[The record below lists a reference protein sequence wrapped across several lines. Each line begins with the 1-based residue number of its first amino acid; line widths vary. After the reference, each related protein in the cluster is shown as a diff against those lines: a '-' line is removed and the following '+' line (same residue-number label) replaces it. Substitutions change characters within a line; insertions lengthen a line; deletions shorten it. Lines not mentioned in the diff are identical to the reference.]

1 VRRRGDTVHPAW
13 YVVRRT
19 AWAFHDDRVLDIAAG
34 LTFYG
39 VLAVGP
45 AVIALVSVLSLL
57 GQSPD
62 VVDRVLD
69 AAAELGPDAAV
80 ETAQRILD
88 ALPSPP
94 SAGAGLVLGLLG
106 ALWSASA
113 YVTAFGRAMNKVHD
127 VEEGRPFWRFRP
139 LMFVVTL
146 LVLAL
151 LAVIAVALVAAGPVT
166 RFLSEVLESG
176 SAAAEVWQAARWPV
190 VLLLIIV
197 VVAVLYHVT
206 PNVRAERFRLLS
218 VGSTVAILGWVLA
231 SMGFNAY
238 VTRFGRYDAIYG
250 SLAGLVV
257 ALLWLWLANIALLA
271 GAELDAEV
279 ERVRQLRA
287 GLAAEERLQLPPRDA
302 TTSARRAARIA
313 QDVADGRAIRE
324 RALVAA
330 GAGSAGDDA
339 TGEPSRGGGPG
350 RGSS

>member
-113 YVTAFGRAMNKVHD
+113 YVTAFG
-127 VEEGRPFWRFRP
+127 
-139 LMFVVTL
+139 
-146 LVLAL
+146 